1 MYMNP
6 QERILSR
13 TLPQPPPTAL
23 KHPRGPGP
31 TSLCHKSNIK
41 LIFMFQNT
49 TKQKHVRKIKMY
61 RLSGAPSP
69 CGTKNIPSSKCYEY
83 PIIIFKPSRTSSH
96 HDAQTYH
103 HERVKKTHEKQTKT
117 YSSSKCSE
125 YLIIVFKPL

>member
-1 MYMNP
+1 MRSVAAEVSTQVP
-6 QERILSR
+6 RRARSVATLVSVHVHEPSR
-13 TLPQPPPTAL
+13 AYTIQNGTTAPPPTAL

-69 CGTKNIPSSKCYEY
+69 GGTKNIPSSKCYEY
-83 PIIIFKPSRTSSH
+83 RIPHHYIQAVANKFPS
-96 HDAQTYH
+96 
-103 HERVKKTHEKQTKT
+103 
-117 YSSSKCSE
+117 
-125 YLIIVFKPL
+125 